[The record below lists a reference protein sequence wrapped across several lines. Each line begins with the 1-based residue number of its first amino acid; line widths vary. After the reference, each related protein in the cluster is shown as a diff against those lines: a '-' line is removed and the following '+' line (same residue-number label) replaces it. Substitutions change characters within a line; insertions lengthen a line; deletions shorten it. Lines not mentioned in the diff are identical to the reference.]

1 MKNYILLYNDKNIL
15 WVKNMLDFR
24 VYTFLEVCREMN
36 YTRAASELNI
46 TQPNVTQH
54 IRYLENCFGQKLFRM
69 NGKKLVLTQAG
80 ELLKEVAT
88 AMCREEQAL
97 KSKMMDSREQN
108 LSFGITKSIN
118 ESSLKKSV
126 VSFLKKYA
134 DRHVRFCVNN
144 TEHLLWEMENL
155 EMGFAIVEGNY
166 DREKFDSVILS
177 RENFIAVRG
186 KDYPLKA
193 FHGNMRDLLGECLI
207 LREQGSG
214 TREILESMLHVRNI
228 GLKNF
233 ESVAEIGEVAAIKE
247 LVKEGCGITF
257 LYETAARKE
266 LESGELVRIPLE
278 DFTLEHE
285 FAFIW
290 PRTAFDG
297 EFFRQIANRFFL
309 NRG

>member
-1 MKNYILLYNDKNIL
+1 M
-15 WVKNMLDFR
+15 
-24 VYTFLEVCREMN
+24 EVCREMN
-36 YTRAASELNI
+36 YTKAARELNI

-54 IRYLENCFGQKLFRM
+54 IRYLETCYGQKLFRM

-80 ELLKEVAT
+80 ELLKEAAI
-88 AMCREEQAL
+88 AMSREEQAL

-144 TEHLLWEMENL
+144 TERLLWEMENL
-155 EMGFAIVEGNY
+155 EMDFAIVEGNY
-166 DREKFDSVILS
+166 DHDKFDSVILS

-186 KDYPLKA
+186 KDYSLKS
-193 FHGNMRDLLGECLI
+193 FHGKLRDLLGECLI

-228 GLKNF
+228 GFENF
-233 ESVAEIGEVAAIKE
+233 ASIAEIGEVAAIKE

-257 LYETAARKE
+257 LYETAAREE

-278 DFTLEHE
+278 DFVLEHE
-285 FAFIW
+285 FSFIW
-290 PRTAFDG
+290 PKTAFDG
-297 EFFRQIANRFFL
+297 EFFRQIAGQFSVQKSN
-309 NRG
+309 